1 MCESSFCSSTALN
14 YFLLYSSQ
22 KIFRNLK
29 FDSES
34 DDLALLFQP
43 STRVYTAN
51 ENDPFVY
58 ISKARKQ
65 LTEWET
71 LRAVESADT
80 RIFNKLRP
88 IAVL

>member
-1 MCESSFCSSTALN
+1 MSLVFVHQPLLIIFYYTAHRR
-14 YFLLYSSQ
+14 FS
-22 KIFRNLK
+22 RNLK

-88 IAVL
+88 ITVL